1 MSNKGFMII
10 LGGSVCAVIVY
21 LSSIVQLLPSFLA
34 PFVGVLYAVYVIYMV
49 RQVAYGQLF

>member
-21 LSSIVQLLPSFLA
+21 LSSIVQLLPAFLA

-49 RQVAYGQLF
+49 R

>member
-21 LSSIVQLLPSFLA
+21 LSSIVQLLKRPSPCLNSNA
-34 PFVGVLYAVYVIYMV
+34 GTMKKQWLTET
-49 RQVAYGQLF
+49 RTQSTK